1 MIKTLVVN
9 GPRLEPHRP
18 PPGPAI
24 IAKVC
29 EQQGHSVTAYD
40 LNIKFFHY
48 CKDRNINYHEFDGV
62 WDQFAVMTQL
72 QKTTLE
78 NFLDY
83 WCKKIVD
90 ENYNFIMLS
99 VFGMSGKTFAMAFL
113 DKIRPLTSAKIIA
126 GGMSIGAYGLT
137 DSNNCFG
144 QQLKQ
149 QNLIDTF
156 IVGEGEVS
164 LVKALNNETWP
175 GVNNT
180 EVFQIDDINSLP
192 LPDYKFYNLGEYD
205 YLIPNEPEVYI
216 TGSRGCVRK
225 CTYCDVAAYWPKYRY
240 RSGKHIANEL
250 IINYERYGIE
260 KFYFTDSLVNGS
272 LSAFSDMCNVLA
284 NYQYS
289 DRIKWGGQFIFRNY
303 KTVPPEHF
311 EMISKAGGNTFY
323 VGVETGSDRVR
334 KEMGKNFTN
343 EDIEYQL
350 DQFHK
355 NKLKCTFLMF
365 PGYVTETLSDHQDTI
380 DMMPRWQKYVASGTI
395 NGLELGSPLI
405 IVENTPLGKR
415 IEEYQIGF
423 LHSDTIVTSHYWKSE
438 LNPDFDF
445 VQRVQRQLELYEAAV
460 HYKWPIWRFHTR
472 AIDLQQALLNFY
484 KTRQK
489 NSSYKVIPIRF

>member
-1 MIKTLVVN
+1 MSKRILVLAV
-9 GPRLEPHRP
+9 PRMEPHRP
-18 PPGPAI
+18 PMATSI
-24 IAKVC
+24 IATVCTNLGHKVD
-29 EQQGHSVTAYD
+29 VAD
-40 LNIKFFHY
+40 LNIKFYHH
-48 CKDRNINYHEFDGV
+48 CKSHKIDYHKFDPV
-62 WDQFAVMTQL
+62 WDKYTEPTDSELEFIDEFISGICAEYNFSNYDHVMVSIFGVSNHFFAERLFSKISHNRTFKILVGGAGAFCAIQGRGIEPFAVAVKEQGL
-72 QKTTLE
+72 IDDFIKGEAEVALE
-78 NFLDY
+78 YYLRG
-83 WCKKIVD
+83 
-90 ENYNFIMLS
+90 E
-99 VFGMSGKTFAMAFL
+99 
-113 DKIRPLTSAKIIA
+113 
-126 GGMSIGAYGLT
+126 AYG
-137 DSNNCFG
+137 G
-144 QQLKQ
+144 
-149 QNLIDTF
+149 
-156 IVGEGEVS
+156 
-164 LVKALNNETWP
+164 LNNLDS
-175 GVNNT
+175 V
-180 EVFQIDDINSLP
+180 QISNLDSLP
-192 LPDYKFYNLGEYD
+192 VIDYGLVNLDD
-205 YLIPNEPEVYI
+205 YQYLEGVRDVYVE
-216 TGSRGCVRK
+216 GSRGCVRK